1 MRPRRLAG
9 IMGLAALGSTACV
22 SGGDGGDT
30 IVPPVVIAGTVS
42 GTVTVE
48 GTGLVGV
55 TIRLVGAA
63 SQSAT
68 TGAAGTYS
76 FSNVPAG
83 TYGVQVSGGPAD
95 VTFAT
100 TSTVVTIST
109 DSQAA
114 TADFAGSYIRTSSIR
129 GSITSGTGA
138 GIVATVSLTGVESR
152 SGGSDTNGN
161 FEFAG
166 LRSGGYTV
174 TISDFGTADF
184 TLTSRDVSVAVG

>member
-1 MRPRRLAG
+1 
-9 IMGLAALGSTACV
+9 MGLAALGSTACV

-48 GTGLVGV
+48 GTGLVGVTIRLVGV

-161 FEFAG
+161 FEFAD